1 MNYESKKNHLTP
13 KFAKV
18 VSDKSNTS
26 NCYKKFILAKRSD
39 VKLECSDPEIFL
51 IYSHHKWS
59 FVSTLINGASCGVE
73 GSVRPSLFHR
83 DQTRSVMLAK
93 LKRSSLFR

>member
-1 MNYESKKNHLTP
+1 LKVSIFDFKIFDFCELRIEKENHFTP

-39 VKLECSDPEIFL
+39 VKLECLDPAN
-51 IYSHHKWS
+51 IYSTNYKWNL
-59 FVSTLINGASCGVE
+59 VSITMSGASW
-73 GSVRPSLFHR
+73 RWKAQL
-83 DQTRSVMLAK
+83 DLAYFIEIR
-93 LKRSSLFR
+93 LGQ